1 MQIGNLR
8 EIYQKEL
15 KKLGEKFL
23 AQHQSPLFLSK
34 HTQLIDTTLGVIW
47 RSYGLDNNFCLIG
60 VGGYG
65 RKELF
70 PYSDIDFLVLSQD
83 ALDKDES
90 EQISKFITS
99 CWDLGLKIGHSVRSL
114 NDVKEEFHK
123 DITTATNLL
132 ENRLVCGKITLFN
145 KLLVIIDKELSPKDF
160 YAGKVAEQIARHKKY
175 KDTAYQLEPNIKESP
190 GGLRD
195 IQTIL
200 WLSNSQK
207 KGKTLSDLYK
217 NNIIDKA
224 EFNKITAHV
233 NRTNKRRILLHLLSE
248 SAQDRLSF
256 DLQNQMAKNLG
267 YPSNNSRKS
276 SEILMKNYYK
286 SVNYI
291 ILFNEI
297 LIKRLDPNKYP
308 KIPIKHPISFFKYN
322 NLLEIQPGKTK
333 VLMASLF
340 DPFLLM
346 QQDKNIIGFGPNLL
360 GDLDTNSKLI
370 TSAVRKNKRYQQSFL
385 DVFKANNKVNRALR
399 LMNKTNILGK
409 FIPDFG
415 KVVAQMQHDLFHIY
429 TVDEHTLNVIENI
442 RRYSKEKL
450 KHEFPECFTIFK
462 TFDKPF
468 VLYLAAIF
476 HDIAKGRG
484 GDHSELGEKIAKRF
498 GRGFNLNMEDTKII
512 AWLVKS
518 HLFMSTTAQK
528 MDLSDPEIINH
539 FSNFVQNMRNLD
551 ALYLLTVADIRATSP
566 HVWNEWKASLLHTLY
581 KATSRNLAH
590 RSLSKDEVIQE
601 RKMAAA
607 IILKKYSLVPSDYQR
622 LWDEFGKAYFVRFDE
637 NEIAWQTRI
646 LLPHLTANDSIV
658 RVRHGTHSN
667 AVEVMVYTKDAT
679 ALFSKITNFFYGL
692 NLEINQAKVF
702 TTSHD
707 FALDVFNIIVPLV
720 SDTSYNDL
728 FKKIETDLT
737 TTLSK
742 ELDLKKIKLKKTNQ
756 ALHHHF
762 VTEVTFD
769 INKKGQYNLEII
781 TDNKKGLLNLIANE
795 INHFGFSI
803 DDAKINTLGTRV
815 EDFFVISSKDNHVVL
830 DKLNQLSDSIKH
842 KLSAKYS

>member
-1 MQIGNLR
+1 MQIKNLKSA
-8 EIYQKEL
+8 YQNEL
-15 KKLGEKFL
+15 KRLGESFL
-23 AQHQSPLFLSK
+23 ERHQSPLFLSK
-34 HTQLIDTTLGVIW
+34 HTELVDRHLATIW
-47 RSYGLDNNFCLIG
+47 SACGLDESLCLVA

-70 PYSDIDFLVLSQD
+70 PYSDIDFLVLF
-83 ALDKDES
+83 DEKLNGEVS
-90 EQISKFITS
+90 EKISKFIAA

-114 NDVKEEFHK
+114 DEVKEEFHK

-132 ENRLVCGKITLFN
+132 ENRLIIGEIYLFN
-145 KLLVIIDKELSPKDF
+145 KLILLIEKELAPKQF
-160 YAGKVAEQIARHKKY
+160 YAGKIAEQTSRHKRY
-175 KDTAYQLEPNIKESP
+175 RDSAYQLEPNIKESP

-195 IQTIL
+195 IQTVL
-200 WLSNSQK
+200 WISSSQK
-207 KGKTLSDLYK
+207 KGRTLSELYK
-217 NNIIDKA
+217 KNVIDKP

-233 NRTNKRRILLHLLSE
+233 NRTNKRRILLHLLSG
-248 SAQDRLSF
+248 SIQDRVSF

-267 YPSNNSRKS
+267 YPSKKNKKS

-308 KIPIKHPISFFKYN
+308 RTPIKHPLGFFKYN
-322 NLLEIQPGKTK
+322 DLLEIPSEKTK
-333 VLMASLF
+333 ALMTSLF

-346 QQDKNIIGFGPNLL
+346 QQDKEIVGFGPNLL
-360 GDLDTNSKLI
+360 GGLDSNAKLI
-370 TSAVRKNKRYQQSFL
+370 TSTVRKNKRYQQAFL
-385 DVFKANNKVNRALR
+385 DVLNADNKVNRALR
-399 LMNKTNILGK
+399 LMNKTNVLGR

-442 RRYSKEKL
+442 RRFSKEKL
-450 KHEFPECFTIFK
+450 KHEFPECFAIFK
-462 TFDKPF
+462 AFDKPY

-484 GDHSELGEKIAKRF
+484 GDHSELGEKIARRF
-498 GRGFNLNMEDTKII
+498 GRAYNLNREDSTII

-518 HLFMSTTAQK
+518 HLTMSSTAQK
-528 MDLSDPEIINH
+528 MDLSDPEVINH
-539 FSNFVQNMRNLD
+539 FSNFVGNKRNLE

-581 KATSRNLAH
+581 KATTRNLTQ
-590 RSLSKDEVIQE
+590 RSLSKDEFIQD

-607 IILKKYSLVPSDYQR
+607 IILKKYSLASSDYQR
-622 LWDEFGKAYFVRFDE
+622 LWDEFGKAYFLRFDD

-646 LLPHLTANDSIV
+646 LLPHLTSNDSIV
-658 RVRHGTHSN
+658 RVRHGSHSN
-667 AVEVMVYTKDAT
+667 GVEVMIYTKDTA

-692 NLEINQAKVF
+692 NLEITQAKVF
-702 TTSHD
+702 TTKHGY
-707 FALDVFNIIVPLV
+707 ALDVFSLMVPLA
-720 SDTSYNDL
+720 SEGTYNNL

-737 TTLSK
+737 ATLLK
-742 ELDLKKIKLKKTNQ
+742 ELSLNKIKLKKTNQ
-756 ALHHHF
+756 ALHHDF
-762 VTEVTFD
+762 VTEITFEK
-769 INKKGQYNLEII
+769 NKKGQYDLDII
-781 TDNKKGLLNLIANE
+781 TDNKTGLLNLIANE
-795 INHFGFSI
+795 INLFGFSI

-815 EDFFVISSKDNHVVL
+815 EDFFVISSEEKHVAL
-830 DKLNQLSDSIKH
+830 DKLNQLSESIKQ
-842 KLSAKYS
+842 KLSEND